1 MVSGKQKNEKMK
13 TDLFRIV
20 SILIVLL
27 LSNCSSSSEQSNEIN
42 DRRLI
47 NADQTPSEWLTYG
60 KNYQEN
66 RHSSLNQIN
75 KSTIDSLGLAW
86 SIDLGTKR
94 GLEATPIVADGVMY
108 FTGTWSKVYA
118 VDVRKGELI
127 WTYDPQVPREYGEK
141 VCCDVINRGVAIYKN
156 SIYVG
161 SLDGRLIAL
170 NAKNGE
176 KKWEVVTV
184 DQSKP
189 YSITGA
195 PRIVKGK
202 VIIGNGGADFGVRGY
217 VTAYDAITGE
227 EEWRFY
233 CVPGNPNEP
242 FESEAM
248 KVAAETWTGEWW
260 KYGGGG
266 TPWDAMAFD
275 PELNLLYV
283 GTGNGAPWNRDLRS
297 PEGGDNLYLS
307 SIVALNPDDGELEWY
322 YQTTPGDTWDYTA
335 TQHIILADIEID
347 GKERKVL
354 MQAPKN
360 GFFYMIDRSNGAFIS
375 AEPYVYTNWAKEIDK
390 DTGRP
395 IETEFARYPNMNAQ
409 ISPAAGGGHNWQPM
423 AFNPK
428 TGLVYIPAREEGMFY
443 GQPKNWEYLND
454 SRTWNTA
461 TGYDSDNK
469 TYEDSLAGRNFGKLI
484 AWNPVKQKEEWSVWQ
499 KSSWNAGVLT
509 TDDLVFQGNAE
520 GVFSAFDASTGD
532 KVWSYPLETGIVASP
547 ITYEVDGVQYVS
559 ILVGW
564 GGVMGIWSKFT
575 EQINPGTL
583 YTFALGKHESIPDFP
598 DVPEKLLVKLD
609 FQATQEQINNGG
621 KLFGQYCGKCHG
633 GGIIPDL
640 TYSRTEIFES
650 FQQIVGEGILLGLGM
665 PNYGDRLKENEI
677 NDIKNYI
684 LSQAKSKR
692 EQLIE

>member
-27 LSNCSSSSEQSNEIN
+27 LSNCSPTSEQSNEIN